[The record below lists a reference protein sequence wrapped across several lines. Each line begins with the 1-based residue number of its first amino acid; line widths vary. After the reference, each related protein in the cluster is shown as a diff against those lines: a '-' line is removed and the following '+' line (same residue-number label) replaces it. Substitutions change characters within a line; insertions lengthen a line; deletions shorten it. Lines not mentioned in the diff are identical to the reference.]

1 MNIYLMTVVA
11 DEQLHIRIK
20 PDTKADLRALADLH
34 GLTMSGVVHLL
45 IVRSI
50 REEKER
56 YPEMFPQMAKR
67 EQNTNRK
74 KNEPSGGTIS
84 VPVLKEKAT

>member
-56 YPEMFPQMAKR
+56 YPDMFPQERKR
-67 EQNTNRK
+67 EQNVNRK
-74 KNEPSGGTIS
+74 VKGPAGATMS
-84 VPVLKEKAT
+84 VPVLKEKAS